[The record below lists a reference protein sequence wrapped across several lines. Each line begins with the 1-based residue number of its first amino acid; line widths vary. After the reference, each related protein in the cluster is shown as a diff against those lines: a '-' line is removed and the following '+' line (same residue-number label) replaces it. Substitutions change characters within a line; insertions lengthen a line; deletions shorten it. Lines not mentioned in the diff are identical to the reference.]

1 MIWKEIIG
9 IAATLFVLVSM
20 LFNTLSYK
28 GSLWMRIL
36 NIAGSVVFVVYGV
49 LLPAISTAAL
59 NVVLIFVNGYHLI
72 KLIKDN
78 KNKKETN

>member
-36 NIAGSVVFVVYGV
+36 NIAGSVVFVVYGI

-59 NVVLIFVNGYHLI
+59 NAVLIFVNGYHLI

-78 KNKKETN
+78 KNKKENN

>member
-9 IAATLFVLVSM
+9 IVATLFVLVSM

-49 LLPAISTAAL
+49 LLPAISTAVL
-59 NVVLIFVNGYHLI
+59 NAVLIFVNGYHLI
-72 KLIKDN
+72 RLIKDN
-78 KNKKETN
+78 KNKKENN